1 MGLSIVRDVFYRV
14 SDCTKRWHK
23 ERRERCG
30 VKCKKKVVG
39 GRRATKVVTKH
50 THSHSHT
57 HTNSISPTAQK
68 NAQVR
73 TVRYMTS
80 KITFHFF
87 KGMNGMKRRAGQGT
101 LGSSLVEV
109 GKRAILL
116 GLAWTGDIFT
126 FILSFL
132 PVPIQRGGGKD
143 KLPKNDYCTIGFR
156 VVPRERKAMFNTVG
170 VGVQDRTH
178 SQFSS
183 LFFFLSFFLAFFCH
197 ARRYTSAKRVAWSNE
212 RDKGKSRT
220 RTRKRKNTSPAC
232 RANRGSCRIDKM
244 RRV

>member
-50 THSHSHT
+50 THSHTRTQTPFLQQPKKCSGS
-57 HTNSISPTAQK
+57 NCSIYDEQ
-68 NAQVR
+68 
-73 TVRYMTS
+73 
-80 KITFHFF
+80 ITFHFF
-87 KGMNGMKRRAGQGT
+87 KGMNRMKRRAGQGT

-132 PVPIQRGGGKD
+132 PVPIQRGRGGRISYQKT
-143 KLPKNDYCTIGFR
+143 TI
-156 VVPRERKAMFNTVG
+156 VPLGLEWCHENERLCSIPWELEY
-170 VGVQDRTH
+170 RTGH

-183 LFFFLSFFLAFFCH
+183 LFFFSPSFLLSFAMRGDTHLQ
-197 ARRYTSAKRVAWSNE
+197 NE
-212 RDKGKSRT
+212 
-220 RTRKRKNTSPAC
+220 
-232 RANRGSCRIDKM
+232 
-244 RRV
+244 